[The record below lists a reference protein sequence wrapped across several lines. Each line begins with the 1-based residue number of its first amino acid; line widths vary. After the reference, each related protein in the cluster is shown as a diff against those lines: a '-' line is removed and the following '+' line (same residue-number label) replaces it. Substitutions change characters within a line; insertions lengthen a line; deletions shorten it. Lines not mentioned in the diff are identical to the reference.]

1 MSYDVTLALVSPL
14 PAARVAAAVLA
25 LPGVRE
31 NGKALCWCHDAYAAE
46 GQRFFTIEVQ
56 ERSWLGRVKVLA
68 MNLPYGGSWQEARA
82 FAEAVQRL
90 VVALEGR
97 AFDPQWGRD
106 LPVAGEAEAVLTKWI
121 EANAAT
127 VAGYGHDGGWH
138 VRPRTIVA
146 EDGRTLLPEAVRA
159 DPADPATGA
168 SIARAIERMRP
179 PAEPARPARPDAR
192 AEAERLI
199 ARLAAPVPD
208 DEDEADEAD
217 EADDDEELIDALV
230 DLGAPAAERMAVA
243 LAGPEGHL
251 VYDALARL
259 GATAAPALVEALAGD
274 GRYDAADLLRALGP
288 AARAPL
294 VAALP
299 AATRTAAGE
308 ITALLAS
315 PELEPDLSAATA
327 VVERALRWPDEDSFD
342 AGRVIA
348 AAAARGH
355 DVTPLAARLLREASS
370 LVALEALGPLARA
383 GARPLL
389 EPLLEHLLASDD
401 DVADEV
407 GELLAAV
414 DRAAAAA
421 RLEEALDRPGAP
433 ARLLVAL
440 RAVDGVRALPRL
452 VERVRRDDEDDGGSD
467 DAFEAAY
474 ALGSL
479 RDPAALP
486 ALLALLDDP
495 CAAVRRSVACS
506 LGLHA
511 APDARA
517 ALERLAR
524 EDPAP
529 EVRAEAE
536 RALRPPGSAAS

>member
-1 MSYDVTLALVSPL
+1 MSYDVTVTLASAL
-14 PAARVAAAVLA
+14 PAARVTAAVLA
-25 LPGVRE
+25 LPGLRE
-31 NGKALCWCHDAYAAE
+31 NGKALCWCHDAYAAD

-56 ERSWLGRVKVLA
+56 ERSWLGRVKGLA
-68 MNLPYGGSWQEARA
+68 MNLPYGGSFEEARA

-127 VAGYGHDGGWH
+127 LAGYGDDGGWH
-138 VRPRTIVA
+138 VRPRTVVA

-179 PAEPARPARPDAR
+179 PAEPARGPRPDAR
-192 AEAERLI
+192 ADAERLI
-199 ARLAAPVPD
+199 ARLGAPVPD
-208 DEDEADEAD
+208 QDEDEDVPSHED
-217 EADDDEELIDALV
+217 LIDALV
-230 DLGAPAAERMAVA
+230 DLGAPAAERLAVA
-243 LAGPEGHL
+243 LAGPESHL

-259 GATAAPALVEALAGD
+259 GAAAAPALVEALAGD
-274 GRYDAADLLRALGP
+274 GRHDAADLLRALGP

-299 AATRTAAGE
+299 AATGTAAGE

-315 PELEPDLSAATA
+315 PALQPDLAAATA
-327 VVERALRWPDEDSFD
+327 VVERALRWPDEDSTD
-342 AGRVIA
+342 AGRVLA

-370 LVALEALGPLARA
+370 VNALEALGPLARA

-389 EPLLEHLLASDD
+389 EPLLEHLLASDEADAD
-401 DVADEV
+401 DV

-452 VERVRRDDEDDGGSD
+452 VERVRRDDEDDGGAD

-479 RDPAALP
+479 RDLAALP

-495 CAAVRRSVACS
+495 CAAVRRAVACS